1 MFLKK
6 VIGIAAILSVVFLQL
21 SAQRTQ
27 FVYLQ
32 TETMEPFFVVL
43 NKKNISSSSAGH
55 VILSGLQPGTY
66 RFQVGFPGNN
76 PLQEYSVSVSAETDQ
91 GFLVKKSG
99 EGEYALV
106 NLQTG
111 AVQQS
116 GEEKKALAEAEKQ
129 KAAAE
134 ALRLQEETL
143 AKQQAEEQ
151 AKQRAEAE
159 ALAAKEQEQK
169 MTAAKTEEEARK
181 RTEME
186 KAAQQ
191 KQAEEATQTKTE
203 QTAGT
208 SKAEE
213 VVAEQKQSAV
223 ENTAARVTPQGN
235 NTASAKAAEATG
247 AQVAVIGAAGVLSA
261 AEIARLQDEARKIDA
276 RGQRDSALAAEKSK
290 PAAKTSQP
298 VFLDI
303 EMNMPDSAT
312 KESGYVEVPKDVA
325 APKKEELLEQPKTSP
340 VVIAPVAV
348 TAAGDIKT
356 DTVPKPEAAKTNPNC
371 TGEATDAELD
381 LISQMVKREKDPEDG
396 IDMLKKTMK
405 VKCINTVQL
414 RKLCLIFA
422 ADQHRY
428 ALLDIAYRYT
438 TDQDKF
444 AQLSDLLTDVYYLN
458 RFKAMLQ

>member
-1 MFLKK
+1 MFPKK
-6 VIGIAAILSVVFLQL
+6 VIGFVAILSVVFLQL

-66 RFQVGFPGNN
+66 QFQVGFPGNN
-76 PLQEYSVSVSAETDQ
+76 PLQEYSVTVSAEADQ

-116 GEEKKALAEAEKQ
+116 GEAKKALAEAEKQ

-134 ALRLQEETL
+134 AQKVQEEAL

-151 AKQRAEAE
+151 AKQQAEAD
-159 ALAAKEQEQK
+159 AKEQEQK
-169 MTAAKTEEEARK
+169 KLAEEAEAQK
-181 RTEME
+181 RIEEE

-191 KQAEEATQTKTE
+191 QEAEAAKNKTEEAVPTK
-203 QTAGT
+203 
-208 SKAEE
+208 KAEE
-213 VVAEQKQSAV
+213 TAGEKKQAGV
-223 ENTAARVTPQGN
+223 ENQAAKAEAAGTKAASTTAA
-235 NTASAKAAEATG
+235 TAATG
-247 AQVAVIGAAGVLSA
+247 AQGAVIGTAGVLSA
-261 AEIARLQDEARKIDA
+261 AEIARLQEEARQIDA
-276 RGQRDSALAAEKSK
+276 RGKRDSALAAEKAK
-290 PAAKTSQP
+290 PAAKTTQP
-298 VFLDI
+298 VFLDM
-303 EMNMPDSAT
+303 EMHMPDSAT
-312 KESGYVEVPKDVA
+312 KEEGYVAVPKEVA
-325 APKKEELLEQPKTSP
+325 TPKKEELLEQPKTAP
-340 VVIAPVAV
+340 VVTAPVAI
-348 TAAGDIKT
+348 TAAGEIKT
-356 DTVPKPEAAKTNPNC
+356 DTVPKPEATKTNPNC
-371 TGEATDAELD
+371 TEEASDAELD

-396 IDMLKKTMK
+396 IDMLKKSMK
-405 VKCINTVQL
+405 VKCINTAQL

-428 ALLDIAYRYT
+428 ALLDMAYRYT
-438 TDQDKF
+438 TDQDKYV
-444 AQLSDLLTDVYYLN
+444 QLSDLLTDVYYLN